1 MAATSLPK
9 TATPANYAKVKV
21 RGTAGFFEY
30 LSIAIDS
37 LRGNKLRSFLTLLGI
52 IIGITFIITVITII
66 EGLDRYWKDKVSN
79 LGPNTF
85 VISQFAITTNPDE
98 YFKMLKRNPEIR
110 SLEADGL
117 RKLCTA
123 CEAVG
128 VETHKQVMI
137 KAGGQTLENVD
148 LGGITPNIM
157 DIEGHQTGEGRNL
170 LDWEDDHA
178 RFATYIGWEI
188 ADRLFPTVD
197 PIGKEIQI
205 EDHWY
210 TVVGVGEKKGT
221 VFGVSRDNYVKIPLS
236 TFQKIY
242 GSRRSVNISVKAR
255 EGQLH
260 EAQDQAR
267 QIMRNQHRLNY
278 KEEDDFGVITS
289 EGMNQLFDNLT
300 RVIFSVM
307 LFVVGISLVVGGI
320 VVMNIMLVSVVER
333 TKEIG
338 IRKAIGARQQDVVNQ
353 FMIESIVLCSV
364 GGAIG
369 VAIAYLF
376 SWLIGNFTPLPA
388 VFPMWAPFLA
398 IGLST
403 VIGIFFGIY
412 PARRAGS
419 LDPIEALRA
428 E

>member
-1 MAATSLPK
+1 MAVTSLPQVNSVSESPK
-9 TATPANYAKVKV
+9 TKI
-21 RGTAGFFEY
+21 RGYAGFFEY
-30 LSIAIDS
+30 LGIALDS
-37 LRGNKLRSFLTLLGI
+37 LRANKLRSFLTLLGI

-66 EGLDRYWKDKVSN
+66 EGLDRYWKEKVAN

-85 VISQFAITTNPDE
+85 VINQFAITTNPDE
-98 YFKMLKRNPEIR
+98 YFKMLKRNPEIH
-110 SLEADGL
+110 SSEAEAL
-117 RKLCTA
+117 RKYCTS
-123 CEAVG
+123 CEGVG
-128 VETHKQVMI
+128 VETHKQIIV
-137 KAGGQTLENVD
+137 KAGGNTVENVD

-157 DIEGHQTGEGRNL
+157 DIEGHKTEEGRNL
-170 LDWEDDHA
+170 LDWEEDHS
-178 RFATYIGWEI
+178 RFVTYIGWEI

-210 TVVGVGEKKGT
+210 TIVGVGEKKGS
-221 VFGVSRDNYVKIPLS
+221 VFGTSRDNYVKIPLA

-242 GSRRSVNISVKAR
+242 GSRRTVNISVKAK
-255 EGQLH
+255 EG
-260 EAQDQAR
+260 AMQDALDQSR
-267 QIMRNQHRLNY
+267 MIMRNQHRLNY
-278 KEEDDFGVITS
+278 KEEDDFGIITS

-300 RVIFSVM
+300 SVIFSVM

-338 IRKAIGARQQDVVNQ
+338 IRKAIGARQQDVVIQ
-353 FMIESIVLCSV
+353 FMVESIVLCGV

-369 VAIAYLF
+369 VAIAWLF
-376 SWLIGNFTPLPA
+376 SWLIGTFTPLPA
-388 VFPMWAPFLA
+388 AFPLWAPFLA

-403 VIGIFFGIY
+403 VIGVFFGIY
-412 PARRAGS
+412 PAKRAGS